1 MFKNLLHEFKRNNVK
16 IEDVA
21 HKMKIPQKILIDK
34 INGKVEFKIEEC
46 LELQRILGKRDIC
59 LEYLFEN

>member
-21 HKMKIPQKILIDK
+21 HKMKLPQKILIDK

-46 LELQRILGKRDIC
+46 LELQRILGNRDMC

>member
-21 HKMKIPQKILIDK
+21 HKMKLPQKILIDK

-46 LELQRILGKRDIC
+46 LELQRILGSRDMC

>member
-1 MFKNLLHEFKRNNVK
+1 MYKNLLHEFKRNNVK

-21 HKMKIPQKILIDK
+21 HKMKLPQKILIDK

-46 LELQRILGKRDIC
+46 LELQRILGNRDMC

>member
-21 HKMKIPQKILIDK
+21 HKMKLPQKILIDK

>member
-1 MFKNLLHEFKRNNVK
+1 MYKNLLHEFKRNNVK

-21 HKMKIPQKILIDK
+21 HKMKLPQKILIDK

>member
-21 HKMKIPQKILIDK
+21 HKMKLPQKILIDK

-46 LELQRILGKRDIC
+46 LELQRILGNRDIC

>member
-1 MFKNLLHEFKRNNVK
+1 MYKNLLHEFKRNNVK

-21 HKMKIPQKILIDK
+21 HKMKLPQKILIDK

-46 LELQRILGKRDIC
+46 LELQRILGNRDIC